1 VATGRLPGQSPGLQ
15 VVRWSKAPTAGTTT
29 LSGLDDY
36 SVGLTYTAGYESV
49 YLNGVLLDRTT
60 DYTATNGTTIVL
72 TTATVAGDIVNV
84 FGTQISPVNGSLPT
98 STYTTKGDI
107 LVATANNTPV
117 RQAVGADGTVL
128 TANSAQADGVEW
140 VSPLPSQTGQS
151 GNYLTTNGTAASWGA
166 ISAGGMTLIST
177 TTLSGASVT
186 LSSIPQTYKELKI
199 VLLNAYGS
207 ANSLQSGVRLN
218 GDSTATQYH
227 SVINGG
233 SDTYQGNVSNG
244 NATYIAIGYL
254 QSGNTL
260 GRRSSSI
267 VQFPRYTDT
276 TADQYVAGMSFGH
289 TGAAGVGSYRGMMTN
304 GVYNKSA
311 AITSITIIIDSGTFT
326 AGTVYL
332 YGVN

>member
-1 VATGRLPGQSPGLQ
+1 MATGRLPGQSPGLQ

-140 VSPLPSQTGQS
+140 VVPSGPAFRAYRASSNQTFSSSTWTKIQFNAETFDTNS
-151 GNYLTTNGTAASWGA
+151 DYDPTTNYRFTPDK
-166 ISAGGMTLIST
+166 AGYYQI
-177 TTLSGASVT
+177 TLSPVITRSGSGLLYSGLWFNGAEKVVNQFQISSADTFTPVLFDLIYFNGT
-186 LSSIPQTYKELKI
+186 TDYVEGYVFDQAGTSRAVLSGIGQVSFF
-199 VLLNAYGS
+199 
-207 ANSLQSGVRLN
+207 SGVW
-218 GDSTATQYH
+218 
-227 SVINGG
+227 I
-233 SDTYQGNVSNG
+233 
-244 NATYIAIGYL
+244 
-254 QSGNTL
+254 
-260 GRRSSSI
+260 RS
-267 VQFPRYTDT
+267 
-276 TADQYVAGMSFGH
+276 
-289 TGAAGVGSYRGMMTN
+289 
-304 GVYNKSA
+304 
-311 AITSITIIIDSGTFT
+311 
-326 AGTVYL
+326 
-332 YGVN
+332 